1 MVDAITSCLPKKEWS
16 IFMRADEAILT
27 RRSTRV
33 YSDKA
38 VEQEKLEQVIE
49 AGRHAP
55 SGGNNQTTHFI
66 VIRNKEV
73 LDELARLVKQEFSK
87 MEETPG
93 MYKSMAAAIR
103 RSKGEIYIFHYQ
115 APVLI
120 LTANKIEYGNNIAD
134 CACCLENMM
143 IQANALD
150 LGTCWINQLKW
161 LNENEIITEYL
172 RTIGL
177 EADER
182 VYGALSVGYAKIGL
196 PDRKPL
202 PRTGNPVTWVD

>member
-1 MVDAITSCLPKKEWS
+1 MNVK
-16 IFMRADEAILT
+16 EAILT

-33 YSDKA
+33 YSGKD
-38 VEQEKLEQVIE
+38 VEQEKLEQIIE

-55 SGGNNQTTHFI
+55 SGGNNQTTHLL

-73 LDELARLVKQEFSK
+73 LEELARLVKQEFSQ

-103 RSKGEIYIFHYQ
+103 RSKEKVYIFHYN

-120 LTANKIEYGNNIAD
+120 LTANRIDYGNNIAD
-134 CACCLENMM
+134 CACVLENMM
-143 IQANALD
+143 IQANELD

-161 LNENEIITEYL
+161 LNENEVITAYL
-172 RTIGL
+172 RTLGL
-177 EADER
+177 NEDER
-182 VYGALSVGYAKIGL
+182 VYGALSVGYAKDGL
-196 PDRKPL
+196 PDRRPL
-202 PRTGNPVTWVD
+202 PRTGNPVTWID

>member
-1 MVDAITSCLPKKEWS
+1 MKTS
-16 IFMRADEAILT
+16 EAILT

-33 YSDKA
+33 YSSRP

-49 AGRHAP
+49 AGRYAP

-66 VIRNKEV
+66 VIRNQEV
-73 LDELARLVKQEFSK
+73 LAELARLVKQEFSK

-93 MYKSMAAAIR
+93 MYKSMVGAIR
-103 RSKGEIYIFHYQ
+103 RSKGEVYVFHYN

-120 LTANKIEYGNNIAD
+120 LTANQINYGNNIAD

-143 IQANALD
+143 IEANALD

-161 LNENEIITEYL
+161 LNENEVITVYL
-172 RTIGL
+172 RTLGL
-177 EADER
+177 AEGER
-182 VYGALSVGYAKIGL
+182 VYGALSVGYAKEGL
-196 PDRKPL
+196 PNRNAL
-202 PRTGNPVTWVD
+202 PRTGNPVTWAD

>member
-1 MVDAITSCLPKKEWS
+1 MKAE
-16 IFMRADEAILT
+16 EAILT

-33 YSDKA
+33 YSDRP
-38 VEQEKLEQVIE
+38 VEQEKLEQVIA
-49 AGRHAP
+49 AGRYAP

-66 VIRNKEV
+66 VIRNQEI
-73 LDELARLVKQEFSK
+73 LAELARLVKQEFSK

-93 MYKSMAAAIR
+93 MYKSLAGAIR
-103 RSKGEIYIFHYQ
+103 RSKGEVYVFHYN

-120 LTANKIEYGNNIAD
+120 LTANRIEYGNNIAD

-143 IQANALD
+143 IEANALD

-161 LNENEIITEYL
+161 LNENEVITQYL

-177 EADER
+177 TEEER
-182 VYGALSVGYAKIGL
+182 VYGALSVGYAKDGL
-196 PDRKPL
+196 PDRKAL
-202 PRTGNPVTWVD
+202 PRTGNPVSWVD

>member
-1 MVDAITSCLPKKEWS
+1 MKTS
-16 IFMRADEAILT
+16 EAILT

-33 YSDKA
+33 YSDRP

-49 AGRHAP
+49 AGRYAP
-55 SGGNNQTTHFI
+55 SGGNNQTTHLI
-66 VIRNKEV
+66 VIRNQEV
-73 LDELARLVKQEFSK
+73 LAELAKLVKQEFSK

-93 MYKSMAAAIR
+93 MYKSLAGAIR
-103 RSKGEIYIFHYQ
+103 RSKGETYIFHYN

-120 LTANKIEYGNNIAD
+120 LTANRIDYGNNIAD

-161 LNENEIITEYL
+161 LNENAVITEYL
-172 RTIGL
+172 RPLGL
-177 EADER
+177 AEGER
-182 VYGALSVGYAKIGL
+182 VYGALSVGYAKAGL
-196 PDRKPL
+196 PDRNAL

>member
-1 MVDAITSCLPKKEWS
+1 MKAE
-16 IFMRADEAILT
+16 EAILT

-33 YSDKA
+33 YSDRS
-38 VEQEKLEQVIE
+38 VEQEKLEQVLE
-49 AGRHAP
+49 AGRYAP

-66 VIRNKEV
+66 VIRSQEV
-73 LDELARLVKQEFSK
+73 LTELARLVKQEFAK

-93 MYKSMAAAIR
+93 MYKSLAGAIR
-103 RSKGEIYIFHYQ
+103 RSKGEVYVFHYN

-120 LTANKIEYGNNIAD
+120 LTANRIEYGNNIAD

-143 IQANALD
+143 IEANALD

-161 LNENEIITEYL
+161 LNENEVITQYL

-177 EADER
+177 TEEER
-182 VYGALSVGYAKIGL
+182 VYGALSVGYAKNGL
-196 PDRKPL
+196 PDRKAL
-202 PRTGNPVTWVD
+202 PRTGNPVSWVD

>member
-1 MVDAITSCLPKKEWS
+1 MNVK
-16 IFMRADEAILT
+16 EAILT

-33 YSDKA
+33 YSGKD
-38 VEQEKLEQVIE
+38 VEQEKLEQIIE

-55 SGGNNQTTHFI
+55 SGGNNQTTHLL

-73 LDELARLVKQEFSK
+73 LEELARLVKQEFSQ

-103 RSKGEIYIFHYQ
+103 RSKEKVYIFHYN

-120 LTANKIEYGNNIAD
+120 LTANRIDYGNNIAD
-134 CACCLENMM
+134 CACVLENMM
-143 IQANALD
+143 IQANELD

-161 LNENEIITEYL
+161 LNENEVITAYL
-172 RTIGL
+172 RTLGL
-177 EADER
+177 NEGER
-182 VYGALSVGYAKIGL
+182 VYGALSVGYAKDGL
-196 PDRKPL
+196 PDRRPL
-202 PRTGNPVTWVD
+202 PRTGNPVTWID